1 VLTAAAGGRQAKAG
15 VVGLTKT
22 VAREWGGFNIRCN
35 AVTYGYIAT
44 RLTSDKDAGAS
55 ISVDGQKA
63 RAVWLGGRPAL
74 RVLQCVK
81 RRGCGLP
88 VGRPNSPHLRIA
100 MCLARHEFVAACVAQ
115 DCSGRSSGLIS
126 TCIARQFI
134 AAAVHLGQL
143 HPVRLRA
150 LQRLKRL
157 RCLRRSRRTGWSW
170 PNGTAA
176 ALSCVW

>member
-63 RAVWLGGRPAL
+63 RAVWLGGRPAVPGVSAQVHVPGHAHPAL
-74 RVLQCVK
+74 RVLRCVK

-88 VGRPNSPHLRIA
+88 AGGPK
-100 MCLARHEFVAACVAQ
+100 AC
-115 DCSGRSSGLIS
+115 
-126 TCIARQFI
+126 TCAS
-134 AAAVHLGQL
+134 A
-143 HPVRLRA
+143 
-150 LQRLKRL
+150 
-157 RCLRRSRRTGWSW
+157 
-170 PNGTAA
+170 
-176 ALSCVW
+176 